1 MKRRLRGQSYPF
13 VMSKTMLASDMNAED
28 SGRLLDE
35 LNRATAELMSM
46 DSAAFGREQWQRAHR
61 RQQAAFAAWLLF
73 IRKDPVFQNRSKSL
87 PLEAEHVVTRLPT
100 ADGILR

>member
-1 MKRRLRGQSYPF
+1 
-13 VMSKTMLASDMNAED
+13 MLASDMNAED